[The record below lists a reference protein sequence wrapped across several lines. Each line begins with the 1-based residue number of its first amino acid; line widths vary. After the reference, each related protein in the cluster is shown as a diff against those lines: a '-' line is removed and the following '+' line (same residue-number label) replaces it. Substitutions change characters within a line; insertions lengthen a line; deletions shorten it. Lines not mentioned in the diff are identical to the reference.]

1 MTEEKQMEFL
11 DRLIRNGVN
20 IGQLIMD
27 NHGTMEI
34 SNDMGGSGEERK
46 PKVTEEHIARALMAL
61 NGKGKPIDSQRAWL
75 GACCLLGWKYG
86 FPRNLKD

>member
-34 SNDMGGSGEERK
+34 TTWVAVARKGS
-46 PKVTEEHIARALMAL
+46 
-61 NGKGKPIDSQRAWL
+61 
-75 GACCLLGWKYG
+75 
-86 FPRNLKD
+86 PR

>member
-34 SNDMGGSGEERK
+34 SNNMGGSGEERK

-61 NGKGKPIDSQRAWL
+61 NGN
-75 GACCLLGWKYG
+75 CLLYTSPS
-86 FPRNLKD
+86 PRDKRQSRMPSSA